1 MKKYLRKVTI
11 IYLAIVMMLMSNL
24 SIYAQTRTLSE
35 DIAAKQYNND
45 DLVGIQVSPRGQLIS
60 SATLELS
67 DEGYRAIGIYSEVL
81 CHVEVRKI
89 KMAVILQK
97 YEDGSW
103 TQVNRKDVE
112 WLKED
117 YPNDDLSMAIVAYKL
132 RGLSAGSYRLKAN
145 YSVFELDGSL
155 QEFKTVTTGAMDIR

>member
-1 MKKYLRKVTI
+1 
-11 IYLAIVMMLMSNL
+11 
-24 SIYAQTRTLSE
+24 
-35 DIAAKQYNND
+35 
-45 DLVGIQVSPRGQLIS
+45 
-60 SATLELS
+60 
-67 DEGYRAIGIYSEVL
+67 
-81 CHVEVRKI
+81 
-89 KMAVILQK
+89 MAVILQK